1 MRVKNQT
8 FPVTLQRE
16 RMTGKGNGGGE
27 QKVSGQGAGAT
38 LLVDADQ

>member
-1 MRVKNQT
+1 MQLKNQT
-8 FPVTLQRE
+8 FPVTLQHDWK
-16 RMTGKGNGGGE
+16 GKRRGE